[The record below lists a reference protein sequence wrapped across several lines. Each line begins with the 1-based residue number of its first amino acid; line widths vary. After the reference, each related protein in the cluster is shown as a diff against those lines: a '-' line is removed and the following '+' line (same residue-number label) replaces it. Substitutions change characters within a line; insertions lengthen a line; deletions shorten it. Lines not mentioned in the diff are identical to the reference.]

1 MTGDQVRDT
10 LFWPPYLHGTGY
22 DAGEVDDLV
31 RRVAAEFDAGQ
42 PAGPVIE
49 NATLRRRMRGRRYD
63 IDAVDW
69 FLSQLLLPLGH
80 VELAGIGADPW
91 GDLARR
97 SRRH

>member
-31 RRVAAEFDAGQ
+31 RRVAAEIDAGQ

-49 NATLRRRMRGRRYD
+49 NAMLRRRMRGRRYD

-69 FLSQLLLPLGH
+69 FLSQLLLPLGCG
-80 VELAGIGADPW
+80 VTQRPRCLGTPISGPCAG
-91 GDLARR
+91 
-97 SRRH
+97 